1 MSSSHTPQ
9 ALSLKSSPL
18 IAGTIL
24 SFYLALT
31 LPLPL
36 LAQQTQAPLP
46 PWLLVIALLVG
57 GLILLSTLSYRVEL
71 NQQGMA
77 ILYPA
82 WVPHVLQRQWSVQ
95 WSEITNLQPRGTSQ
109 GGLVYY
115 LLTNSGTAYLLP
127 MRVAGFSQM
136 LQFIHTQTGLDT
148 KLIRPLAQP
157 WMYGLLGLFA
167 LLMFA
172 IDTWILIAMQP
183 WPGLG

>member
-1 MSSSHTPQ
+1 MTAP
-9 ALSLKSSPL
+9 LVLKNSPL
-18 IAGTIL
+18 ISGAL
-24 SFYLALT
+24 LFFYVTLT
-31 LPLPL
+31 APLPL

-46 PWLLVIALLVG
+46 PWLLSLAFVLG
-57 GLILLSTLSYRVEL
+57 GLILLATLSYRVEL

-82 WVPHVLQRQWSVQ
+82 WVPNLLRRQWSVQ
-95 WSEITNLQPRGTSQ
+95 WSEVTGVQPRGTSQ

-115 LLTNSGTAYLLP
+115 LLTTSGTAYLLP

-136 LQFIHTQTGLDT
+136 LRFIHAQTGLDT
-148 KLIRPLAQP
+148 DLIRPLAQP

-172 IDTWILIAMQP
+172 IDAWVLTTVQNL
-183 WPGLG
+183 PGLG

>member
-1 MSSSHTPQ
+1 MTNLDPTP
-9 ALSLKSSPL
+9 SLRLNSSPL
-18 IAGTIL
+18 ITWTVL

-36 LAQQTQAPLP
+36 LAQQTQAPVP
-46 PWLLVIALLVG
+46 PWLLLIALVLG
-57 GLILLSTLSYRVEL
+57 GLLLWGTLSYRVEL

-77 ILYPA
+77 IIYPA
-82 WVPHVLQRQWSVQ
+82 WVPTFLRRQWSVQ
-95 WSEITNLQPRGTSQ
+95 WSEITGIQPRGTSQ

-115 LLTNSGTAYLLP
+115 LLTQAGMAYLLP

-136 LQFIHTQTGLDT
+136 LRFIHQHTGLDT
-148 KLIRPLAQP
+148 ELMRPLAQP

-172 IDTWILIAMQP
+172 IDAWVLI
-183 WPGLG
+183 GLQS